1 MQYQNLRN
9 HRWVRR
15 AVGALAGWVV
25 VCLVAW
31 LAVPSLLKAQLQ
43 QRASEQL
50 GRAVTVGRVEFR
62 PWTLEL
68 TVHDLRVAQAA
79 GDAPQLEVKRLYMNA
94 ELQSLLRLA
103 PVVDAIEVDAPR
115 VWLRHLGGG
124 YIGLEM
130 AESLTLRGLAVTG
143 LYSALVLGLD
153 ARARRLVQETVR
165 ARLRR
170 G

>member
-31 LAVPSLLKAQLQ
+31 LAVPPLLKAQLQ

-50 GRAVTVGRVEFR
+50 GRAVTVGRVDFR

-68 TVHDLRVAQAA
+68 TMHDLRVAQAA
-79 GDAPQLEVKRLYMNA
+79 
-94 ELQSLLRLA
+94 
-103 PVVDAIEVDAPR
+103 
-115 VWLRHLGGG
+115 
-124 YIGLEM
+124 
-130 AESLTLRGLAVTG
+130 
-143 LYSALVLGLD
+143 
-153 ARARRLVQETVR
+153 
-165 ARLRR
+165 
-170 G
+170 